1 MLSKKYRFK
10 NFDFGKFQKSFK
22 ISDDIFILMK
32 IDPENNTK
40 KFSVVVDK
48 KNIKKAVIRNKIK
61 RKIYEIIRLNLDK
74 IPIGYYLI
82 KIKEDISKEKFKDL
96 ENKLMNLFKNVPS
109 NFCRA
114 VN

>member
-10 NFDFGKFQKSFK
+10 NFDFRKFQKSFK

-32 IDPENNTK
+32 INPENNTK

-61 RKIYEIIRLNLDK
+61 RKICEIIRLNLDK

-82 KIKEDISKEKFKDL
+82 KVREDISKEKFKDL
-96 ENKLMNLFKNVPS
+96 ENKLINLFKNVPS